1 MYTSRQ
7 LKTIWR
13 TLRSS
18 LSDKYMDDAFK
29 LRQKYNRFRIL
40 VIGRAG
46 AGKTT
51 LLKRVCNTTEE
62 PCIYDEESNNL
73 LEPTSERGCHD
84 INRSF
89 VFSTNPQFIFH
100 DSPGFESGDENQLKE
115 VQSFIEMRA
124 KSTDVEDQLHAIW
137 FCFKP
142 DKSRPLLELEQRFFN
157 EQRAGNAPVIA
168 IFTKFD
174 DLIIQVF
181 KRSLGM
187 QGSREEAVKLLEDRF
202 RAPLFKYKYPPK
214 AHQNNLEL
222 SITYAIRYVSAPN
235 LGSSIEMEKVVTACL
250 IWFYHSY
257 HKKNQD
263 AGRCQLNVVQQYRH
277 STRFPGENSKKAFMT
292 VKAETKLVMKDV

>member
-1 MYTSRQ
+1 
-7 LKTIWR
+7 
-13 TLRSS
+13 
-18 LSDKYMDDAFK
+18 MDDALK
-29 LRQKYNRFRIL
+29 LRQKYTRLRIL
-40 VIGRAG
+40 VIGRAN

-62 PCIYDEESNNL
+62 PCIYDEKSNNL
-73 LEPTSERGCHD
+73 LEPTSERGCDNIH
-84 INRSF
+84 RPF
-89 VFSTNPQFIFH
+89 AFSSNPQFIFH

-124 KSTDVEDQLHAIW
+124 RSTDVEDQLHAIW

-174 DLIIQVF
+174 DLVVQVF

-187 QGSREEAVKLLEDRF
+187 QGSRAEAVKLLEDKF

-214 AHQNNLEL
+214 AYIYMEGMYMHKDDSDHQMQVKELIEKTADSLDDLVLKILFISLQQNNLEL
-222 SITYAIRYVSAPN
+222 CIRYAIR
-235 LGSSIEMEKVVTACL
+235 
-250 IWFYHSY
+250 
-257 HKKNQD
+257 
-263 AGRCQLNVVQQYRH
+263 
-277 STRFPGENSKKAFMT
+277 
-292 VKAETKLVMKDV
+292 

>member
-1 MYTSRQ
+1 
-7 LKTIWR
+7 
-13 TLRSS
+13 
-18 LSDKYMDDAFK
+18 MDDAFK
-29 LRQKYNRFRIL
+29 LRQKYTRFRIL
-40 VIGRAG
+40 VIGRAN

-84 INRSF
+84 INRPF
-89 VFSTNPQFIFH
+89 AFSSNPQFIFH

-115 VQSFIEMRA
+115 VQSFIEKRA

-137 FCFKP
+137 FCFKA

-168 IFTKFD
+168 IFMKFD

-187 QGSREEAVKLLEDRF
+187 QGSRKEAVKLLEERF

-214 AHQNNLEL
+214 AHVCIEAMHKDDGDHQKQVKELTDKTADSLDDLALKILFVSVQQNNLEL
-222 SITYAIRYVSAPN
+222 CIRCAIR
-235 LGSSIEMEKVVTACL
+235 
-250 IWFYHSY
+250 
-257 HKKNQD
+257 
-263 AGRCQLNVVQQYRH
+263 
-277 STRFPGENSKKAFMT
+277 
-292 VKAETKLVMKDV
+292 